1 MLLFTVMRL
10 EESCLGMCRLTCF
23 LAEENAQ
30 DFVVATVTVVRLLA
44 LHSIRK
50 LGVYEP
56 LP

>member
-1 MLLFTVMRL
+1 MLLFTGMRL

-50 LGVYEP
+50 LRVYEP